1 MFGFEKT
8 KPRSLI
14 ELNAT
19 RAEIDREIRTTK
31 KRMQQI
37 EGEIIS
43 LGNQIFLKKNVEA
56 NRARVAQLRA
66 ELKQLEGK

>member
-1 MFGFEKT
+1 
-8 KPRSLI
+8 
-14 ELNAT
+14 
-19 RAEIDREIRTTK
+19 
-31 KRMQQI
+31 MQQI

-43 LGNQIFLKKNVEA
+43 LGKQIFLKKNVEA